1 MPILKTTFKCVLAM
15 GVAASVSLA
24 EINMAQAAPLSGAS
38 VAADAVK
45 TSLPDP
51 FSEARARGGGGGR
64 VVRGGGGGRR
74 FGGGGFRGGR
84 RGYGGLGA
92 AGLIG
97 GLALG
102 AIAAGAA
109 QQQYYGGDCY
119 IQRRRVWD
127 GYQWVI
133 QRYRVCE

>member
-1 MPILKTTFKCVLAM
+1 MPILKTTLKCVLAM

-24 EINMAQAAPLSGAS
+24 EINIAQAAPLSGAS

-51 FSEARARGGGGGR
+51 FSEVRAGGGR
-64 VVRGGGGGRR
+64 VARAGGGRGYR
-74 FGGGGFRGGR
+74 GGYRGGGR

-127 GYQWVI
+127 GYGWVI

>member
-64 VVRGGGGGRR
+64 IARGGGGGRR
-74 FGGGGFRGGR
+74 FGGGGGR
-84 RGYGGLGA
+84 RGGFGGLGA

-109 QQQYYGGDCY
+109 QQHYGGDCY